1 MAAKRTGPRSQPSS
15 QPPGDAAAL
24 ATLRRRVRRLRA
36 IVDASLLVNSELEL
50 GRIAE
55 HIVGEA
61 VRLIG
66 AERGSLFLL
75 EEGGE
80 ALVSLVAQGLESGVI
95 TVAVG
100 EGIVGTVA
108 ATGRPVLLHHPY
120 RDPRFDRGV
129 DRTTGF
135 VTRSLLTVP
144 VKDREGRL
152 VAVLQLLNK
161 RRGTFGR
168 DDVTF
173 LAQLGAPF
181 ALALTT
187 AKLHREIVARERSA
201 QELRLAAEIQRTLQ
215 PRDLSD
221 IPGLEVSVLFR
232 PCLEVGGDYY
242 DCIPTERGT
251 WWMVL
256 ADVSGKGVAS
266 AIIASN
272 VQAYLWSR
280 RTDTRPLEV
289 VVAEGNDLLYRLA
302 QGRKYA
308 TLILVEWDPQAREV
322 RWVNAGHPA
331 AMLRHGGVTQRL
343 EPTGP
348 PMGLLPKMSY
358 AAPGRVLSTGDTLL
372 LFTDGVSEAG
382 EGSPAGEFGLDR
394 VQQLVQGLS
403 PSDDPIHAVAAAVED
418 HLGGSEAGD
427 DLTLLCL
434 SVHPPF
440 TQPRAGDRP

>member
-1 MAAKRTGPRSQPSS
+1 MAAKRTDASS
-15 QPPGDAAAL
+15 QPPDKPPGDVAAL
-24 ATLRRRVRRLRA
+24 AHLRRRVRRLKA
-36 IVDASLLVNSELEL
+36 VVDSGLLVNSELDL

-75 EEGGE
+75 EEGGKT
-80 ALVSLVAQGLESGVI
+80 LVSLVAQGLDSGAI
-95 TVAVG
+95 TVARGV
-100 EGIVGTVA
+100 GIVGTVA
-108 ATGRPVLLHHPY
+108 ATGRPVLLHRPY
-120 RDPRFDRGV
+120 SDRRFDRGV
-129 DRTTGF
+129 DRATGF

-144 VKDREGRL
+144 VKNREGHL

-215 PRDLSD
+215 PRDLSA
-221 IPGLEVSVLFR
+221 IPGIEVSVLFR

-242 DCIPTERGT
+242 DCIPTDRGT
-251 WWMVL
+251 WWLVL

-280 RTDTRPLEV
+280 RTDARPLGV
-289 VVAEGNDLLYRLA
+289 VVAEGNDLLYQLA

-308 TLILVEWDPQAREV
+308 TLLLVEWDPASRTV
-322 RWVNAGHPA
+322 KWVNAGHPA
-331 AMLRHGGVTQRL
+331 AMLRHDGITERL

-358 AAPGRVLSTGDTLL
+358 TAPGRVLAQGDTLL
-372 LFTDGVSEAG
+372 LYTDGVSEAG

-394 VQQLVQGLS
+394 IQRIVQDLS
-403 PSDDPIHAVAAAVED
+403 PGDDAIQALAEAVEG

-427 DLTLLCL
+427 DLTVLCL
-434 SVHPPF
+434 RVSP
-440 TQPRAGDRP
+440 TA

>member
-1 MAAKRTGPRSQPSS
+1 
-15 QPPGDAAAL
+15 
-24 ATLRRRVRRLRA
+24 
-36 IVDASLLVNSELEL
+36 SELDL

-61 VRLIG
+61 TRLIG

-75 EEGGE
+75 NEGGQT
-80 ALVSLVAQGLESGVI
+80 LVSLVAQGLEGSALTIAIGD
-95 TVAVG
+95 
-100 EGIVGTVA
+100 GIVGTVA
-108 ATGRPVLLHHPY
+108 ATGRPVLLHEPY
-120 RDPRFDRGV
+120 GDRRFDPAV
-129 DRTTGF
+129 DRATGF
-135 VTRSLLTVP
+135 KTRSLLTVP
-144 VKDREGRL
+144 VKDRDGRM

-161 RRGTFGR
+161 RRGTFSR

-201 QELRLAAEIQRTLQ
+201 QELKLAAEIQRTLQ
-215 PRDLSD
+215 PRDLSA

-242 DCIPTERGT
+242 DCVPTERGT
-251 WWMVL
+251 WWLAL

-272 VQAYLWSR
+272 VQASLWSR
-280 RTDTRPLEV
+280 RTDTRPLDV
-289 VVAEGNDLLYRLA
+289 VVTEGNDLLHRLA

-308 TLILVEWDPQAREV
+308 TLLLVEWDPAIREV
-322 RWVNAGHPA
+322 RWVNAGHPP
-331 AMLRHGGVTQRL
+331 AMLRHNGITERL
-343 EPTGP
+343 EATGP
-348 PMGLLPKMSY
+348 PMGLLPGMSY
-358 AAPGRVLSTGDTLL
+358 AALGRSLSAGDRLL

-394 VQQLVQGLS
+394 VQQLVQDLA
-403 PSDDPIHAVAAAVED
+403 P
-418 HLGGSEAGD
+418 GD
-427 DLTLLCL
+427 DVIG
-434 SVHPPF
+434 VHAPHRGELDVEMVGQGEENQHEGHGP
-440 TQPRAGDRP
+440 QRVPGQAELRHGCHPV